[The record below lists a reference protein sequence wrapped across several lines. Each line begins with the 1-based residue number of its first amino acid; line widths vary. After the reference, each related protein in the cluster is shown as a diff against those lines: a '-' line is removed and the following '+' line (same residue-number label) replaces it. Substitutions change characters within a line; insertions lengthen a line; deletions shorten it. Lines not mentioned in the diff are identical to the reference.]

1 MNKYITFN
9 PSQMS
14 INPTDRKTIKH
25 VLSIDTLYRKNYSTT
40 TSSDFT
46 FILPSPIQ
54 KVISMKIAAIEFPN
68 AWYTFSSENMSNVF
82 TINIYNCP
90 TPGDML
96 TPYPAVM
103 TNVITIPEGN
113 YRSDLFTATLNNIFS
128 NTRNGL
134 EYIRAEVNENDARM
148 YFRTKNTG
156 DDTRNIYL
164 NSSLTSSPNFYF
176 TIDFTVASDP
186 ERPLYKNAGWM
197 MGFRQPFY
205 KVVYQPS
212 PITILSNAQFSTN
225 TYNWYLV
232 SESTYGGNV
241 QNYIYLEIDD
251 FNRNCVTNT
260 FYCENSYG
268 TYLGNNIMGRI
279 SVSSG
284 MNTIITNTAMDLLF
298 KTREYFGPV
307 RLEKLHIRLLNKYGD
322 LVALNA
328 NDFSLMLELDV
339 AYS

>member
-1 MNKYITFN
+1 
-9 PSQMS
+9 MS
-14 INPTDRKTIKH
+14 INPTDRKTVKH

-40 TSSDFT
+40 KSSDFT
-46 FILPSPIQ
+46 FILPSPLH
-54 KVISMKIAAIEFPN
+54 KVISMKIAAMEFPN
-68 AWYTFSSENMSNVF
+68 AWYTFASENQSNIF
-82 TINIYNCP
+82 TITVYNAP
-90 TPGDML
+90 S
-96 TPYPAVM
+96 PYPP
-103 TNVITIPEGN
+103 VIKHVIVIPEGN
-113 YRSDLFTATLNNIFS
+113 YRSDLFSAAINNIFS
-128 NTRNGL
+128 NKLNGL
-134 EYIRAEVNENDARM
+134 EYIYAEVNEMDARM

-164 NSSLTSSPNFYF
+164 NSLLPTDFYF
-176 TIDFTVASDP
+176 TVDFTVASDP
-186 ERPLYKNAGWM
+186 DRPLYKNAGWM

-205 KVVYQPS
+205 TVAYQSTPVAV
-212 PITILSNAQFSTN
+212 LANAQFAARS
-225 TYNWYLV
+225 YNWYLC

-251 FNRNCVTNT
+251 FNRNFVTNT

-284 MNTIITNTAMDLLF
+284 MNTIVTNTASDLLF
-298 KTREYFGPV
+298 KTREYFGPI

-322 LVALNA
+322 LVPLNA

-339 AYS
+339 LYS

>member
-40 TSSDFT
+40 KSSDFT

-54 KVISMKIAAIEFPN
+54 KVIAMKIAAIEFPN
-68 AWYTFSSENMSNVF
+68 AWYTFADENQSNIF
-82 TINIYNCP
+82 TITLYNCP
-90 TPGDML
+90 TPGDVAY
-96 TPYPAVM
+96 TYPSVIKH
-103 TNVITIPEGN
+103 VITIPEGN
-113 YRSDLFTATLNNIFS
+113 YRSDLFSVAINNIFS

-134 EYIRAEVNENDARM
+134 EYIYAEVNENDARM

-156 DDTRNIYL
+156 DDNRNIYL
-164 NSSLTSSPNFYF
+164 NSMIDSNFYF
-176 TIDFTVASDP
+176 TLDFVVASDP

-205 KVVYQPS
+205 TVAHQSTP
-212 PITILSNAQFSTN
+212 TIISSKAQYATR
-225 TYNWYLV
+225 TYNWYL
-232 SESTYGGNV
+232 SSDSTYGGNV

-284 MNTIITNTAMDLLF
+284 MNTIVTNTASDLLF

-322 LVALNA
+322 LVPLNA

-339 AYS
+339 VYS